1 VGFDTPGEGRDNDL
15 YILNEKGERMKI
27 CIPSSGP
34 ELNDK
39 VDDRFG
45 RAPYF
50 VFYDTESGKAESFR
64 NPASEA
70 QGGVGPKAAQFLLN
84 HDIEVLITARVG
96 GNALEALK
104 AGGIKILLY
113 EERGSSVQAAIDA
126 SLKGNL
132 KEQ

>member
-1 VGFDTPGEGRDNDL
+1 V
-15 YILNEKGERMKI
+15 KI

-34 ELNDK
+34 GLDAR

-50 VFYDTESGKAESFR
+50 TFYDTESGKAESIK
-64 NPASEA
+64 NSAAEA
-70 QGGVGPKAAQFLLN
+70 PGGVGPKAAQILMKNGVGIL
-84 HDIEVLITARVG
+84 VAARVG
-96 GNALEALK
+96 GNAIEALK

-113 EERGSSVQAAIDA
+113 DEKEGSVQDAIAA

-132 KEQ
+132 AEQ